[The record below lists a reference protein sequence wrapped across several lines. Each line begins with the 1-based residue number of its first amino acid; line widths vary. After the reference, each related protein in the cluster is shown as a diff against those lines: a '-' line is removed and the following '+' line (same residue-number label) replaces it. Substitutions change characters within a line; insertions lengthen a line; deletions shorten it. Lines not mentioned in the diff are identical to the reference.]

1 MFKFHINNFKT
12 IKFIVIGLLLA
23 NATIVN
29 AQGSTFDIL
38 HTTNAAQG
46 PGIKITFNGAKYE
59 PAKDLNINNIKSN
72 IKINSEFDFIE
83 QVLSI
88 QRQGASEKYS
98 ELWEK
103 KLKFKVLSTY
113 KSKPEEWSYLQNQMQ
128 AIQSAKMKGVINYG
142 SSKIIWIEFI
152 FKDKVVQRVYP
163 VKMEDDKLVLTND
176 LSEDLIFSQLLVLL
190 K

>member
-1 MFKFHINNFKT
+1 
-12 IKFIVIGLLLA
+12 
-23 NATIVN
+23 
-29 AQGSTFDIL
+29 
-38 HTTNAAQG
+38 
-46 PGIKITFNGAKYE
+46 
-59 PAKDLNINNIKSN
+59 
-72 IKINSEFDFIE
+72 
-83 QVLSI
+83 
-88 QRQGASEKYS
+88 
-98 ELWEK
+98 
-103 KLKFKVLSTY
+103 
-113 KSKPEEWSYLQNQMQ
+113 MQ